1 MSLLYAGIDEA
12 GFGPMLGP
20 LVVGMA
26 LFEVRDWNPGQPAPD
41 LWDRL
46 GVSRSLRG
54 AGDRIPIADSK
65 KLKLPNTTKKHH
77 PCVHL
82 ERAVLASL
90 VAGGLAGGGGG
101 IGDDT
106 ELLAALGADLP
117 RHPWYRGDPIPLPLE
132 GNPEKGRIDANI
144 LARAFDRSGVRLASL
159 RVRIIPAPEFNE
171 IIRATG
177 SKSETTAGP
186 VAGFLREAAD
196 LSGGDGPVRVVCDR
210 QSGRLDYENIIARAF
225 PGEPVALDVRT
236 HRASRYL
243 VRDGRV
249 ALHFETEAEDRHLP
263 VALASMAAKLVRE
276 LMMARFNRFFA
287 ARCPGVRPTAG
298 YVLDARRWLDDTRD
312 TLDDDQR
319 RKIIRI
325 A

>member
-1 MSLLYAGIDEA
+1 MALLYAGIDEA

-26 LFEVRDWNPGQPAPD
+26 TFEVRNWSPGDPPPD
-41 LWDRL
+41 LWRLL
-46 GVSRSLRG
+46 GVSRSVRG

-65 KLKLPNTTKKHH
+65 KLKLPNTAKKHH

-82 ERAVLASL
+82 ERGVLAMLTARGETVRSD
-90 VAGGLAGGGGG
+90 A
-101 IGDDT
+101 D
-106 ELLAALGADLP
+106 LLAALGAEP
-117 RHPWYRGDPIPLPLE
+117 PGHPWLGGDPIPMPLE
-132 GNPEKGRIDANI
+132 GNPEKVRIDANI
-144 LARAFDRSGVRLASL
+144 LASAFERSGVSVASL

-171 IIRATG
+171 VVRATG

-196 LSGGDGPVRVVCDR
+196 LAGGGGPVRVVCDR
-210 QSGRLDYENIIARAF
+210 QSGRLDYENIVARAF
-225 PGEPVALDVRT
+225 PGEPVALDART
-236 HRASRYL
+236 DRASRYL

-298 YVLDARRWLDDTRD
+298 YVLDARRWLEETRD
-312 TLDDDQR
+312 ALTDDQR
-319 RKIIRI
+319 RKIVRI

>member
-26 LFEVRDWNPGQPAPD
+26 LFEVRDWNPGEPAPD

-65 KLKLPNTTKKHH
+65 KLKLPNNTKKHH
-77 PCVHL
+77 PCIHL
-82 ERAVLASL
+82 ERAVLAML
-90 VAGGLAGGGGG
+90 AAGAGAGAG

-106 ELLAALGADLP
+106 ELLAALGADP
-117 RHPWYRGDPIPLPLE
+117 PGHPWLGGDPIPLPLE
-132 GNPEKGRIDANI
+132 GNPEKVRIDANI
-144 LARAFDRSGVRLASL
+144 LARAFERSGVRLEAL

-171 IIRATG
+171 VIRATG

-196 LSGGDGPVRVVCDR
+196 STDAGSPVRVVCDR
-210 QSGRLDYENIIARAF
+210 QSGRLDYENVIARAF
-225 PGEPVALDVRT
+225 PGEPVALDART

-298 YVLDARRWLDDTRD
+298 YVLDARRWLDDTRELL
-312 TLDDDQR
+312 TDDQR

>member
-1 MSLLYAGIDEA
+1 
-12 GFGPMLGP
+12 MLGP

-26 LFEVRDWNPGQPAPD
+26 LFEVRDWNPGEPAPD

-46 GVSRSLRG
+46 GVSRSIRG
-54 AGDRIPIADSK
+54 AGGRIPIADSK
-65 KLKLPNTTKKHH
+65 KLKLPNTAKKHH
-77 PCVHL
+77 PCIHL
-82 ERAVLASL
+82 ERGILAML
-90 VAGGLAGGGGG
+90 TAAGKTVRN
-101 IGDDT
+101 DVD
-106 ELLAALGADLP
+106 LLAALGADP
-117 RHPWYRGDPIPLPLE
+117 PGHPWLGGDPIPLPLE
-132 GNPEKGRIDANI
+132 GNPEKVRIDANI
-144 LARAFDRSGVRLASL
+144 LAAAFDRSGVSPVAL

-196 LSGGDGPVRVVCDR
+196 MADGGGPVRVVCDR

-225 PGEPVALDVRT
+225 PGEPVALDART
-236 HRASRYL
+236 QRASRYL

-287 ARCPGVRPTAG
+287 ERCPGVRPTAG
-298 YVLDARRWLDDTRD
+298 YVLDARRWLDDTREHL
-312 TLDDDQR
+312 TDDQR